1 MSDRE
6 RKGILS
12 SSGMSFERWLTPLCV
27 NLTKGTLFLLGWN
40 LAVCTSTHSSSE
52 RPLQWAVPGP
62 CSAWRAQHDRCK
74 VTSQWVRVRGRPSG
88 KEQGTHTSDTH
99 NITCTDI
106 QVEKLK
112 KEEGTMPARFV
123 ITSLVTKRA
132 AAVLTKRGPDTDKPV
147 VRLDTKCLR
156 REQNNWF

>member
-1 MSDRE
+1 M
-6 RKGILS
+6 
-12 SSGMSFERWLTPLCV
+12 
-27 NLTKGTLFLLGWN
+27 
-40 LAVCTSTHSSSE
+40 
-52 RPLQWAVPGP
+52 
-62 CSAWRAQHDRCK
+62 
-74 VTSQWVRVRGRPSG
+74 RVRGRPSG

-132 AAVLTKRGPDTDKPV
+132 VVTKRAAAVLTKRGPDTDKPV

-156 REQNNWF
+156 RELNN